1 MSKFSVGDRVVV
13 VNRQTVFTARHGE
26 VIGFKDAQDF
36 PIKVLFDGDCM
47 EVCFTGDELEFEHVY
62 DGLSAKPAEQSSSYP
77 AVEVGKRPDAVDHPS
92 HYTWLPNGIEVID
105 VTAAFPFVRGNAL
118 KYLLRADHKGRK
130 LEDLKK
136 ARWYLD
142 YEIQQLEKESGNAD
156 S

>member
-13 VNRQTVFTARHGE
+13 VDNLEEVDRRGE
-26 VIGFKDAQDF
+26 VTRVDAHPEW
-36 PIKVLFDGDCM
+36 PIEVKFDGGSLALGLCR
-47 EVCFTGDELEFEHVY
+47 EAELEFEYVY
-62 DGLSAKPAEQSSSYP
+62 DGLPSS
-77 AVEVGKRPDAVDHPS
+77 VVKVDKRPDAVAHPS

-118 KYLLRADHKGRK
+118 KYLMRADHKGRK